1 MSAATTARTPL
12 RQDTLAQV
20 GERVPVPTYDRGALR
35 HGIAHL
41 GVGGFHRAHQAMYL
55 DELMNRGEAL
65 DWAITGVGLMPGD
78 ARMAEAMAAQDCLYT
93 VVVKHP
99 DGSREPRVVGSM
111 VDYLFAPERGAEVL
125 DLLADPATRIVSLTV
140 TEGGYH
146 VHQVTGEL
154 DADDDGLRHDLALA
168 DGELPV
174 TAFGYVVEAL
184 ARRRAAGTAPFTV
197 MSCDNIQG
205 NGHVASRMLTAFARL
220 RDPALADWIAAEVR
234 FPNSMVDRITPVTT
248 PEDREDLA
256 AHSGIEDAWPVVC
269 EPFTQWVLEDDF
281 VGGGRPAL
289 EDVDVQVV
297 PDVTPYELM
306 KLRLLNAGHQALAYL
321 GVLAGYTYAHEAA
334 ADPLL
339 ERYLLG
345 YMEQEAS
352 PTLAPLPGLD
362 LDAYRHRLI
371 ERFANPEIRD
381 TLARLCAES
390 SDRIPKWLLPVVR
403 ERLAAG
409 GEVRHAALTVAAWS
423 RYAEAVDEQGQ
434 PIEVVDRRR
443 DAVLARARA
452 QAEDP
457 LAFLRDPD
465 LFGDL
470 VDEPGFTGPYLEAR
484 ALLHEVGA
492 EETLR
497 RWVG

>member
-1 MSAATTARTPL
+1 MTELRRTTLEHLPATVARP
-12 RQDTLAQV
+12 A
-20 GERVPVPTYDRGALR
+20 YDADELHCGVV
-35 HGIAHL
+35 HF
-41 GVGGFHRAHQAMYL
+41 GVGAFHRAHQAVYFDRL
-55 DELMNRGEAL
+55 LAAGHL
-65 DWAITGVGLMPGD
+65 DWALCGVGVLP
-78 ARMAEAMAAQDCLYT
+78 QD
-93 VVVKHP
+93 KRI
-99 DGSREPRVVGSM
+99 G
-111 VDYLFAPERGAEVL
+111 EVL
-125 DLLADPATRIVSLTV
+125 DDQDYLYTLVTVDPDGIREARIVGSVADFVFAPDDPQAVIDVLSSPSTMIVSLTI
-140 TEGGYH
+140 TEGGYG
-146 VHQVTGEL
+146 VDDLTGAFEPTDPSVL
-154 DADDDGLRHDLALA
+154 ADLEDLSTPTSVFGFLTVALA
-168 DGELPV
+168 
-174 TAFGYVVEAL
+174 T
-184 ARRRAAGTAPFTV
+184 RRFHGVPPFTV